1 MANVATSTKKTTTS
15 IEKLR
20 NIGIVA
26 HIDAGKTTTT
36 ERILF
41 YTGVIHDPGDI
52 DEGDT
57 EMDWMPQE
65 RERGITITSAATLCR
80 WKGHQINIIDTP
92 GHVDFTAE
100 VERSLRVLDGAVVIF
115 SGVDMVES
123 QTEKVWR
130 QADKYGVPRIAY
142 INKLDRP
149 GSQYEKTVEQMA
161 ERLGTMPL
169 PLQIPAGEGDKLLGM
184 IDLVQMKLIV
194 WDEETKGIEYEY
206 VEIPAGDR
214 ARAEEMRA
222 YMLET
227 LAEVDDVVMEKYLG
241 DEEISEQE
249 IHEAIR
255 RATLTKGVVPVLG
268 GSSLKNVGVQPL
280 LDAIVAYLPS
290 PLDRGEVEGL
300 PLDEVSDD
308 AEAQVKIVRRPSPD
322 EPVAA
327 LAFKIAVDEYTGK
340 LTYVRVYSGRL
351 EPGTYLLNG
360 STGVKER
367 IARIFQMHANK
378 RQEVPVLEAGAIGAL
393 VGPKEVTTGDTLCDP
408 KHPILLE
415 KIDFPE
421 PVIFAAVE
429 PKSEAEEERL
439 TESLLKLAQEDPTF
453 TVKVDSETNQT
464 IIGGMGELHLEI
476 LFDRL
481 LREFKVHAN
490 LGRPQ
495 VAYKETLAEPVDV
508 EEKFVKQTGG
518 RGQYGHVCVKFEPLP
533 RGGGFTFVDETKG
546 GVIPREYIPAV
557 KAGIVEALGSGPLA
571 GYPVTD
577 LKATLYYGSY
587 HPVDSSEIAFKT
599 AASRAL
605 RTAFHRARAQLLEPI
620 MEGEIIT
627 PTEYVG
633 EIVSDIHTR
642 RGEIRGF
649 DVQGNTQII
658 RVLIP
663 LAETFGYATVL
674 RSLSQGRA
682 TYQFKFSHYH
692 VVPESIKEAVLEGKK
707 D

>member
-1 MANVATSTKKTTTS
+1 MAVATSTSKKKTQS

-41 YTGVIHDPGDI
+41 YTGRIHKPGDI

-65 RERGITITSAATLCR
+65 RERGITITSAATLCE
-80 WKGHQINIIDTP
+80 WKGHVINLIDTP

-100 VERSLRVLDGAVVIF
+100 VERSLRVLDGAVVLF

-161 ERLGTMPL
+161 ERLGTLPL
-169 PLQIPAGEGDKLLGM
+169 PLQLPYREGEEGLGL
-184 IDLVQMKLIV
+184 IDLLRMKLIV
-194 WDEETKGIEYEY
+194 WDPDTQGVRYEY
-206 VEIPAGDR
+206 REIPEEVR
-214 ARAEEMRA
+214 EKAEEMRHR
-222 YMLET
+222 LWET
-227 LAEVDDVVMEKYLG
+227 LAEVDDEIMEKYLA
-241 DEEISEQE
+241 DEEISLEE
-249 IHEAIR
+249 VRAAIR
-255 RATLTKGVVPVLG
+255 RATLTQGVVPVLG
-268 GSSLKNVGVQPL
+268 GSSLKNIGVQPL
-280 LDAIVAYLPS
+280 LDAVVDFLPS
-290 PLDRGEVEGL
+290 PLDRGEIRGL
-300 PLDEVSDD
+300 PLG
-308 AEAQVKIVRRPSPD
+308 AEDGPEIVRRPTPD
-322 EPVAA
+322 EPMAA

-351 EPGTYLLNG
+351 EPGTYVLNA
-360 STGVKER
+360 STGKKER
-367 IARIFQMHANK
+367 VARIFQMHANK

-393 VGPKEVTTGDTLCDP
+393 VGPKDVTTGDTLCDP
-408 KHPILLE
+408 DHPILLE
-415 KIDFPE
+415 KIEFPE

-429 PKSEAEEERL
+429 PKSDAEEEKL

-453 TVKVDSETNQT
+453 TVKVDPETNQT
-464 IIGGMGELHLEI
+464 VIGGMGELHLEI

-481 LREFKVHAN
+481 LREFKVQAK

-495 VAYKETLAEPVDV
+495 VAYKETLAESVDV

-518 RGQYGHVCVKFEPLP
+518 RGQYAHVCLRFEPLP
-533 RGGGFTFVDETKG
+533 RGGGFEFVDATKG
-546 GVIPREYIPAV
+546 GVIPREFVPAV
-557 KAGIVEALGSGPLA
+557 QAGIEEAMGSGPLA
-571 GYPVTD
+571 GFPVTD
-577 LKATLYYGSY
+577 LKATLYFGSF

-599 AASRAL
+599 AAARAL
-605 RTAFHRARAQLLEPI
+605 RQAFQKARAQLLEPI
-620 MEGEIIT
+620 MEGEILT
-627 PTEYVG
+627 PTDYVG
-633 EIVSDIHTR
+633 EIVSDLHKR
-642 RGEIRGF
+642 RAEIRGF
-649 DVQGNTQII
+649 DVQGNTQVI
-658 RVLIP
+658 RVVIP

-682 TYQFKFSHYH
+682 TYQFKFSHYD
-692 VVPESIKEAVLEGKK
+692 VVPEHIQETVLEGK
-707 D
+707 

>member
-1 MANVATSTKKTTTS
+1 MAVATSTGKKKTKS

-41 YTGVIHDPGDI
+41 YTGRIHKPGDI

-65 RERGITITSAATLCR
+65 RERGITITSAATLCE
-80 WKGHQINIIDTP
+80 WKGHVINIIDTP

-130 QADKYGVPRIAY
+130 QADKYGVPRVAY

-161 ERLGTMPL
+161 ERLGTLPL
-169 PLQIPAGEGDKLLGM
+169 PLQIPYREGEEGLGM
-184 IDLVQMKLIV
+184 IDLLRRKLIV
-194 WDEETKGIEYEY
+194 WDPATQGVKYEY
-206 VEIPAGDR
+206 REIPEEAR
-214 ARAEEMRA
+214 ERAEEMRHHL
-222 YMLET
+222 LET
-227 LAEVDDVVMEKYLG
+227 LAEVDDEIMERYLA
-241 DEEISEQE
+241 DEEISPEE
-249 IHEAIR
+249 IRAAIR

-268 GSSLKNVGVQPL
+268 GSSLKNIGVQPL
-280 LDAIVAYLPS
+280 LDAVVDFLPS
-290 PLDRGEVEGL
+290 PLDRGEIRGTAPGE
-300 PLDEVSDD
+300 E
-308 AEAQVKIVRRPSPD
+308 EKEIVRRPSPE
-322 EPVAA
+322 EPMAA

-351 EPGTYLLNG
+351 EPGTYVLNA
-360 STGVKER
+360 STGKKER
-367 IARIFQMHANK
+367 VARIFQMHANK
-378 RQEVPVLEAGAIGAL
+378 RQEVAVLEAGAIGAL
-393 VGPKEVTTGDTLCDP
+393 VGPKDVTTGDTLCDP
-408 KHPILLE
+408 NHPILLE
-415 KIDFPE
+415 KIEFPE

-429 PKSEAEEERL
+429 PKSDAEEEKL

-481 LREFKVHAN
+481 LREFKVQAN

-518 RGQYGHVCVKFEPLP
+518 RGQYAHVCIKFEPLP
-533 RGGGFTFVDETKG
+533 RGGGFEFVDATKG
-546 GVIPREYIPAV
+546 GVIPREFIPAV
-557 KAGIVEALGSGPLA
+557 KAGIEEAMGSGPLA
-571 GYPVTD
+571 GFPVTD
-577 LKATLYYGSY
+577 IKATLHFGSF

-599 AASRAL
+599 AAARAL
-605 RTAFHRARAQLLEPI
+605 RQAFQRARAELLEPI

-627 PTEYVG
+627 PTDYVG
-633 EIVSDIHTR
+633 EIVSDLHKR
-642 RGEIRGF
+642 RAEIRGF
-649 DVQGNTQII
+649 DVQGNTQVI
-658 RVLIP
+658 RVVIP

-682 TYQFKFSHYH
+682 TYQFKFSHYD
-692 VVPESIKEAVLEGKK
+692 VVPEHIKETVLEGK
-707 D
+707 